1 MNDVDWSAVGK
12 RIVDVRVVSGKFEYG
27 DPLFNDDAVA
37 LVLDDGT
44 EIFASQDAEGNGP
57 GELFATL
64 SNGDEVIIYVTRVVK
79 EIS

>member
-1 MNDVDWSAVGK
+1 MSNVSWNAVGK
-12 RIVDVRVVSGKFEYG
+12 RIVDVRVTSGKFEYG

-37 LVLDDGT
+37 LILDDGT

-64 SNGDEVIIYVTRVVK
+64 PNGDEIIIYVTRVVK
-79 EIS
+79 EV